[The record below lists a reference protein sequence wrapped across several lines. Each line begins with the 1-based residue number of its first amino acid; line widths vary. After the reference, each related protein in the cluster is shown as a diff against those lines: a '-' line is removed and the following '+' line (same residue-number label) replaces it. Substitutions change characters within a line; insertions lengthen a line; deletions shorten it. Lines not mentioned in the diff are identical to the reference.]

1 MPTLHIGK
9 PRTTPFRVEVPL
21 SVDGK
26 GLPALWYEIDRGTP
40 GRFRARDG
48 SFALVGLLPYAMA
61 KRYDIVMTEPVP
73 VSMLANL
80 EEWQD
85 AWLRLR
91 PDLYSRVEIRSRIDP
106 RRPRRPRPDEAVL
119 AFSGGLDSC
128 YALAAHSKRALGFR
142 TRNPGLA
149 VFVNGMDIPLDESD
163 AFAVALAS
171 ARRITDSFGVPL
183 CAVSTN
189 WKLFCPDYEA
199 TFLTGLA
206 SVLHLF
212 SGRFRSCVVSNDDPY
227 GKELVG
233 WGSTSSTN
241 RLLGHASF
249 ALVTTGYGL
258 SRTEKAAALAGYD
271 AVTENLRVCWEGPM
285 TGRNCGE
292 CEKCIR
298 TALNFLAVGLDRVAS
313 IGPLT
318 FEKLGKLSVAKV
330 AKVKQLVDVLQYP
343 GQLPEEYRSK
353 LEAVVARE
361 SKRFGIPYP

>member
-106 RRPRRPRPDEAVL
+106 RRPRRPRTNAAVL
-119 AFSGGLDSC
+119 AFSGGLDAC
-128 YALAAHSKRALGFR
+128 YSLVAHADRRLGFR
-142 TRNPGLA
+142 SQRLGLG
-149 VFVNGMDIPLDESD
+149 VMIHGMDIPEHEPS
-163 AFAVALAS
+163 AFASALDS
-171 ARRITDSFGVPL
+171 ARRITNSFGVPL
-183 CAVSTN
+183 CGVSTN
-189 WKLFCPDYEA
+189 WKMFCPDYEI
-199 TFLTGLA
+199 TFLAGMA

-212 SGRFRSCVVSNDDPY
+212 SGRFRSCIVSSGEPY
-227 GKELVG
+227 GHETVV
-233 WGSTSSTN
+233 WGSHSSIDY
-241 RLLGHASF
+241 LLGHTSF
-249 ALVTTGYGL
+249 PLCTAGFGL
-258 SRTEKAAALAGYD
+258 SRTQKAS
-271 AVTENLRVCWEGPM
+271 AVASYPVITRNLRVCWAGPM
-285 TGRNCGE
+285 TGKNCGE
-292 CEKCIR
+292 CEKCVR
-298 TALNFLAVGLDRVAS
+298 TALNFLALGIPRIEAMEPVTLEKLDKITLSNAVQAANLDD
-313 IGPLT
+313 ILEYPGPL
-318 FEKLGKLSVAKV
+318 
-330 AKVKQLVDVLQYP
+330 
-343 GQLPEEYRSK
+343 PESYRSK
-353 LEAVVARE
+353 LEAIVLAERQGVAL
-361 SKRFGIPYP
+361 SDT